1 MAVIFVPELD
11 CLVAGG
17 DDGELYICDEHTVM
31 KRKTAH
37 ENGYVFC
44 LSSNRTNQ
52 QFVSGGSDGSV
63 FLWQL
68 SRDA

>member
-11 CLVAGG
+11 ILVAGG
-17 DDGELYICDEHTVM
+17 DDGDLYICDERTVI

-44 LSSNRTNQ
+44 LSTNANNQ
-52 QFVSGGSDGSV
+52 
-63 FLWQL
+63 
-68 SRDA
+68 